1 MKPFIEASPVARE
14 SASPRPSPE
23 NHTPRNESSIAP
35 LLLTRSQIGAALNMS
50 EGNARKTLEAHGVQ
64 PINLGRGRGNGLR
77 WLTSAVIK
85 VADILHAEAQAK
97 SGKRCRRIP
106 VHSVVGKTAA
116 QLFAEFNGK
125 SRRNAEVCNGN

>member
-1 MKPFIEASPVARE
+1 MKPFTKASPITRE
-14 SASPRPSPE
+14 SASPWSSLE
-23 NHTPRNESSIAP
+23 NQAPRNETSIAP
-35 LLLTRSQIGAALNMS
+35 LLLTRSQIGTMLSMS
-50 EGNARKTLEAHGVQ
+50 ETNAKKILEAHGVQ

-77 WLTSAVIK
+77 WLTTAVIK

-106 VHSVVGKTAA
+106 PHSVVGKSAA

>member
-1 MKPFIEASPVARE
+1 MQPFTKAAPVTRE
-14 SASPRPSPE
+14 SASHAPSLE
-23 NHTPRNESSIAP
+23 NQPHQNGPSIAP
-35 LLLTRSQIGAALNMS
+35 LLLTRSQIGAALSMS
-50 EGNARKTLEAHGVQ
+50 EGNARKILEAHGVL

-97 SGKRCRRIP
+97 SAKKCRRILT
-106 VHSVVGKTAA
+106 HTLVGKTAA

>member
-1 MKPFIEASPVARE
+1 MQPFTKASPATRE
-14 SASPRPSPE
+14 SASPRPSTE
-23 NHTPRNESSIAP
+23 NQARPNGPFIAP
-35 LLLTRSQIGAALNMS
+35 LLLTRSQIGVALNMS
-50 EGNARKTLEAHGVQ
+50 EGNARKMLEVHGVL

-106 VHSVVGKTAA
+106 EHSVVGKSAA

>member
-1 MKPFIEASPVARE
+1 MRAFLEASSITRE
-14 SASPRPSPE
+14 SAGNRASVE
-23 NHTPRNESSIAP
+23 NQVTRTENSIQP
-35 LLLTRSQIGAALNMS
+35 LLLTRTQIGLALNMS
-50 EGNARKTLEAHGVQ
+50 ESNARKTLEAHGIM

-77 WLTSAVIK
+77 WHTSAVIR

-97 SGKRCRRIP
+97 GSKKCRRTSA
-106 VHSVVGKTAA
+106 HTVVGKSAA

>member
-1 MKPFIEASPVARE
+1 MQPFTKASPATRE

-35 LLLTRSQIGAALNMS
+35 LLLTRSQIAVALNVS
-50 EGNARKTLEAHGVQ
+50 EGNARKMLEAHGVL

-97 SGKRCRRIP
+97 SAKKCRRIP
-106 VHSVVGKTAA
+106 AHTLVGKTAA

>member
-1 MKPFIEASPVARE
+1 MQPFTKASPATRE
-14 SASPRPSPE
+14 SASPRPPLE
-23 NHTPRNESSIAP
+23 NQAHRNGPSIAP
-35 LLLTRSQIGAALNMS
+35 LLLTRTQIGAALNMS
-50 EGNARKTLEAHGVQ
+50 EGNARKTLEAHGVM

-97 SGKRCRRIP
+97 SGKTCRRIL
-106 VHSVVGKTAA
+106 VHSVVGKSAA

-125 SRRNAEVCNGN
+125 SRRNAEVCNGS

>member
-1 MKPFIEASPVARE
+1 MRAFLEASSITRE
-14 SASPRPSPE
+14 SASNRASVE
-23 NHTPRNESSIAP
+23 NQVTRTENSIQP
-35 LLLTRSQIGAALNMS
+35 LLLTRIQIGLALNMS
-50 EGNARKTLEAHGVQ
+50 ESNARKTLEVHGIM

-77 WLTSAVIK
+77 WHTSAVIR

-97 SGKRCRRIP
+97 GGKKCRRTP
-106 VHSVVGKTAA
+106 AHTVVGKSAA

>member
-1 MKPFIEASPVARE
+1 MKPFTKASPVTSE
-14 SASPRPSPE
+14 SASPRPLPE
-23 NHTPRNESSIAP
+23 NHAPRNESSIAP
-35 LLLTRSQIGAALNMS
+35 LLLTRSQIAVALSMS
-50 EGNARKTLEAHGVQ
+50 EGNARKTLEAHGIR

-97 SGKRCRRIP
+97 GAKKCRRIP
-106 VHSVVGKTAA
+106 AHTLIGQSAA

>member
-1 MKPFIEASPVARE
+1 MKPFTEASPVTRE
-14 SASPRPSPE
+14 SASPKPSRE
-23 NHTPRNESSIAP
+23 NQAPRNEPSIAP
-35 LLLTRSQIGAALNMS
+35 LLLTRSQIAVALNMS
-50 EGNARKTLEAHGVQ
+50 ESNARKTLEAHGIM

-97 SGKRCRRIP
+97 SGKRCRRAP
-106 VHSVVGKTAA
+106 AHSVVGKSAA